1 MAASTIFGIPF
12 FMVKVFGFEKSKSG
26 CDWYRC
32 TQPLIQIRAHKAAEV
47 RLFHKGNDFD
57 WFASQEAADKLNED
71 LTWADV
77 LFIPRLCEPRL
88 MNVLKEFQKMGKKI
102 VSEWDDNFMCV
113 NPLTQQYSYFGQ
125 EEYSE
130 EIFDEK
136 TGRKEMIEVWKDGRN
151 IDIATNRENMKML
164 KEGLAMSDM
173 VLTTGPHL
181 AEAFKKINPAVRIC
195 PNSVD
200 VNMWEKLPLLGHH
213 GIRMGWLGGD
223 THYHDWLMIAPIL
236 KPFMDQ
242 NPDVTLVIMGGRYEG
257 TLKGI
262 DPARIEHH
270 NFCDIMAY
278 PYKAAI
284 LDLDFSIIPLID
296 TEFNRCKSPIKWL
309 EMAALEVPAVTSF
322 VAPYDKMMDLVPDN
336 GIFIAENNMQ
346 GWFDGITKM
355 AREPIT
361 RMQMGKAARK
371 SVEQFYDA
379 NKTWKIWLDA
389 FEEVASWPRPASQLQ
404 PAS

>member
-1 MAASTIFGIPF
+1 
-12 FMVKVFGFEKSKSG
+12 MVKIFGFEKSKSG

-32 TQPLIQIRAHKAAEV
+32 TQPLIHIRAKKAGEV

-57 WFASQEAADKLNED
+57 WFASDEAAQKLNDD
-71 LTWADV
+71 LSWADV
-77 LFIPRLCEPRL
+77 LFIPRLCEPKL
-88 MNVLKEFQKMGKKI
+88 MTVLKEFQKMGKKI

-130 EIFDEK
+130 VVNGEK
-136 TGRKEMIEVWKDGRN
+136 IEVWKDGRN
-151 IDIATNRENMKML
+151 IDLALNRENMKML

-181 AEAFKKINPAVRIC
+181 AEAFKPINPAVRIC

-200 VNMWEKLPLLGHH
+200 VNMWQKLPLLGHQ

-236 KPFMDQ
+236 KEFMCQ
-242 NPDVTLVIMGGRYEG
+242 NPHVTLVIMGGRYEG

-262 DPARIEHH
+262 DPDRIEHH
-270 NFCDIMAY
+270 NWCDIMAY

-309 EMAALEVPAVTSF
+309 EMAALQVPAVTSY

-336 GIFIAENNMQ
+336 GIFIEGNDMDAWWQ
-346 GWFDGITKM
+346 GMNKM
-355 AREPIT
+355 ANEPVT
-361 RMQMGKAARK
+361 RMRMGKAARK

-379 NKTWKIWLDA
+379 NKTWKVWLDA
-389 FEEVASWPRPASQLQ
+389 FEECAGIPSKVTA
-404 PAS
+404 